1 MVVRIQEI
9 ESSGVEVG
17 VEFLNN
23 ATGLHLNEKV
33 RCEQRIE
40 KLKDLTKW
48 IYRRRTPGRTPGY
61 IEGEHQAAQRSQGRF
76 KAVVISE

>member
-9 ESSGVEVG
+9 ESSGDEVG

-23 ATGLHLNEKV
+23 ATRLHLNEKV
-33 RCEQRIE
+33 RCKQRIE

-48 IYRRRTPGRTPGY
+48 IYRRRTPGRENSPK
-61 IEGEHQAAQRSQGRF
+61 IPRQ
-76 KAVVISE
+76 I